1 MNFEHFLKS
10 KFNFIVIL
18 LLGGLLSFSLPP
30 YNNIS
35 FCFIIFP
42 ALLYLLKL
50 NELNGPRVFF
60 FYGLIFAFGYF
71 ASSLYWISYSLNFDP
86 EVLVLKP
93 FAIIGLPFVLSLF

>member
-50 NELNGPRVFF
+50 NELNGPRK
-60 FYGLIFAFGYF
+60 I
-71 ASSLYWISYSLNFDP
+71 LYVVEKNGRNIQDI
-86 EVLVLKP
+86 LKKQQL
-93 FAIIGLPFVLSLF
+93 GSDDKNKEN